1 MGAQIERQIAPCDE
15 PGVEAPEPT
24 LSEWDG
30 VVDRQRSEKPD
41 RSTKLAHID

>member
-1 MGAQIERQIAPCDE
+1 MGAEIEREVAAFDE

-30 VVDRQRSEKPD
+30 VIDGQRSEKPD
-41 RSTKLAHID
+41 RSTKLAHVD